1 MLKGWRESQKNG
13 SFEMSVSG
21 PILKHLES
29 TAEMSH
35 IGTENINKHS
45 TSYMVVRD
53 DEIKSA
59 VEHIE
64 MQGDLQHK
72 AALKN

>member
-1 MLKGWRESQKNG
+1 
-13 SFEMSVSG
+13 MSVSG
-21 PILKHLES
+21 PILKQLEN

-53 DEIKSA
+53 DEINSA
-59 VEHIE
+59 VGCREIYSIKQHSKT
-64 MQGDLQHK
+64 DLI
-72 AALKN
+72 

>member
-1 MLKGWRESQKNG
+1 
-13 SFEMSVSG
+13 
-21 PILKHLES
+21 
-29 TAEMSH
+29 
-35 IGTENINKHS
+35 
-45 TSYMVVRD
+45 MVARD
-53 DEIKSA
+53 DEINSA

>member
-1 MLKGWRESQKNG
+1 
-13 SFEMSVSG
+13 MSVSG
-21 PILKHLES
+21 PILKQLES

-45 TSYMVVRD
+45 TSYMVVRH
-53 DEIKSA
+53 DEINSA

-72 AALKN
+72 AAPKN

>member
-1 MLKGWRESQKNG
+1 
-13 SFEMSVSG
+13 
-21 PILKHLES
+21 
-29 TAEMSH
+29 MSH

-53 DEIKSA
+53 DEINSA